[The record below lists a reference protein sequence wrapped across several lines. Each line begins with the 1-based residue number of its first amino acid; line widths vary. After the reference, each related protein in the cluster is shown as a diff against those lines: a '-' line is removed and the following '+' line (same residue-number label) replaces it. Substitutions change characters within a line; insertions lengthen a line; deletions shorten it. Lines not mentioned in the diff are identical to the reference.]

1 MVPPAGFEPATR
13 GLGNHWSGHT
23 RWADDL
29 RRCALQRL
37 RVRRYGS
44 DVCSVAARLSGD
56 GQAQPT
62 GCGTSVNG
70 LLTVVGAPWFGVPSA
85 TAHPQTWSAVARV
98 AATHTFQLRIRRLGV
113 RVPSGAQH
121 QQASDVPEQRPV
133 DDLLPSTV
141 DDRVLLRCSSDADT
155 YGRGPSSQP
164 ASGPT
169 AAEQSG
175 ILVGLPWPHRG
186 GTRGVDPG
194 SHLRDRQPILN
205 QGPSGQHLRTGLS
218 GDPAAQVAHAGRAPR
233 ATIAADSGSP
243 DRPGQRSCG
252 HLSHLARC
260 GRRVTAPICRDST
273 RHDDSWLGRRAH
285 ASTAAPRRTTLT
297 RSTPRSE
304 TIRPGRQPTTVA
316 TAREADRTS
325 SAPQTPRHATCKP
338 GHRRGLDVVAAGGD
352 PQRTLVGVPRIR
364 PVHRSAAGRP
374 PAARPDNH
382 RLVER
387 RRLRVRRSSRSG
399 GAAIACQP
407 SATGDDHRRAATAR
421 DGDRPDPGR
430 TTRRPAACDGQ

>member
-1 MVPPAGFEPATR
+1 MLVRRGHLRTGSVQPAGVWSDRR
-13 GLGNHWSGHT
+13 GT
-23 RWADDL
+23 
-29 RRCALQRL
+29 
-37 RVRRYGS
+37 VR
-44 DVCSVAARLSGD
+44 
-56 GQAQPT
+56 
-62 GCGTSVNG
+62 
-70 LLTVVGAPWFGVPSA
+70 
-85 TAHPQTWSAVARV
+85 
-98 AATHTFQLRIRRLGV
+98 
-113 RVPSGAQH
+113 
-121 QQASDVPEQRPV
+121 
-133 DDLLPSTV
+133 
-141 DDRVLLRCSSDADT
+141 
-155 YGRGPSSQP
+155 
-164 ASGPT
+164 
-169 AAEQSG
+169 
-175 ILVGLPWPHRG
+175 ILVGFPWPHRG

-194 SHLRDRQPILN
+194 IYLRDRQRILN
-205 QGPSGQHLRTGLS
+205 QGPSVNIYALGCPGIRRRRYRT
-218 GDPAAQVAHAGRAPR
+218 PAVHHGRPSPLAASRPSGRASAP
-233 ATIAADSGSP
+233 ADTC
-243 DRPGQRSCG
+243 RTW
-252 HLSHLARC
+252 
-260 GRRVTAPICRDST
+260 RVTAVGSPHRSAET
-273 RHDDSWLGRRAH
+273 AARHDDSWLGRRAH

-316 TAREADRTS
+316 TAPEADRATLTS
-325 SAPQTPRHATCKP
+325 STPQTPRHATCKP

-352 PQRTLVGVPRIR
+352 AQRTLVGVPRIR